1 MTASPRPPRES
12 AGYIPWW
19 LLAIVAAFFGIAAL
33 ALAAFALSTRPAR
46 EGVPA
51 ASATAI
57 VVTAPPPLAP
67 PAFAPTGAAALTPAS
82 TPAPTV
88 TSPPPPP
95 PPGEVKVGSYVQVVG
110 TAPEGFL
117 NLRAEPSL
125 SGRVNYLALERE
137 VLQVQAG
144 PAEADGFV
152 WWYLVDPATNTK
164 FGWGVQNY
172 LQAVQGP

>member
-1 MTASPRPPRES
+1 MTGASRSPRES

-19 LLAIVAAFFGIAAL
+19 LLAIVAALFGVAAL
-33 ALAAFALSTRPAR
+33 ALTALAISTRPADLP
-46 EGVPA
+46 VATA
-51 ASATAI
+51 AAI
-57 VVTAPPPLAP
+57 VVTAPPPAALP
-67 PAFAPTGAAALTPAS
+67 TPTGAAALTPPAA
-82 TPAPTV
+82 PAPTV

-125 SGRVNYLALERE
+125 ASPVNYLALERE

-144 PAEADGFV
+144 PTEADGFV

-164 FGWGVQNY
+164 FGWGVHNY